1 MQGGHL
7 LTIASMRT
15 VNFTV
20 LSNTGLNKSGLE
32 SSEEVGS
39 TFLIIH
45 ILTEAGWLASL
56 SYLCSVHVHSLH
68 VAYTDHSLRSSRSLL
83 SKVLMNV
90 INLSLQALQ
99 DLLWVT
105 KIYKISTSTLAKEL
119 MTPGVLE
126 PAGPECQLYS

>member
-7 LTIASMRT
+7 LTIAST

-32 SSEEVGS
+32 SSEEVGN
-39 TFLIIH
+39 TYLITH

-56 SYLCSVHVHSLH
+56 SYLCSVHVHNLH
-68 VAYTDHSLRSSRSLL
+68 VAYKDHSLRSSRSLL

-90 INLSLQALQ
+90 I
-99 DLLWVT
+99 D
-105 KIYKISTSTLAKEL
+105 
-119 MTPGVLE
+119 
-126 PAGPECQLYS
+126 